1 MFWAIGDWF
10 VEVWLMGGV
19 ADEGVALEGGFGWC
33 LVVYGGG
40 EVVFDLCVLYWL
52 YLLVDEGSGYEM

>member
-1 MFWAIGDWF
+1 
-10 VEVWLMGGV
+10 MGGV